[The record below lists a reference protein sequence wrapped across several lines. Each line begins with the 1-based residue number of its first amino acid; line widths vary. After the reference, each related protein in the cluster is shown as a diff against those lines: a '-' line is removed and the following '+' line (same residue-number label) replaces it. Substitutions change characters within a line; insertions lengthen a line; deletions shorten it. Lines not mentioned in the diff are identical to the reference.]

1 MTLEK
6 NKVDKI
12 ENSHFKKLIKISGL
26 IHTKFASENK
36 SIFNEWVY
44 IFIYELKIYL
54 IYFLDNLIR
63 NNNKI

>member
-26 IHTKFASENK
+26 IHTKFASENN
-36 SIFNEWVY
+36 STFNE
-44 IFIYELKIYL
+44 
-54 IYFLDNLIR
+54 
-63 NNNKI
+63 

>member
-44 IFIYELKIYL
+44 IFIY
-54 IYFLDNLIR
+54 
-63 NNNKI
+63 

>member
-26 IHTKFASENK
+26 IHTKFASENN
-36 SIFNEWVY
+36 STFNEWVY

-54 IYFLDNLIR
+54 IYFLDNLIW
-63 NNNKI
+63 NNYKI